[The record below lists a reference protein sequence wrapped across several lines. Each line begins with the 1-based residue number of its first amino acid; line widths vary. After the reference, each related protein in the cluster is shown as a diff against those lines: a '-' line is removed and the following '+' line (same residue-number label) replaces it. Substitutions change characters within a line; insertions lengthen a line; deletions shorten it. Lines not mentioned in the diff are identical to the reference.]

1 MGYRGEVW
9 ALALDPS
16 QRRLV
21 TGSADVDLQVYE
33 VLSHEAAELEA
44 GGSVHFDT
52 LKSLGMLLIRLPS
65 GAELQS
71 KFACTKQSL
80 QLI

>member
-33 VLSHEAAELEA
+33 VVSHEAAEQEA
-44 GGSVHFDT
+44 AGSAQYDT
-52 LKSLGMLLIRLPS
+52 LKSLGVLRIQLS
-65 GAELQS
+65 SCTELQS
-71 KFACTKQSL
+71 QCACTKQLL
-80 QLI
+80 QLV

>member
-33 VLSHEAAELEA
+33 VVSHEAAELEA
-44 GGSVHFDT
+44 GGSPQYDT
-52 LKSLGMLLIRLPS
+52 LKSLGTH
-65 GAELQS
+65 
-71 KFACTKQSL
+71 ACLTF
-80 QLI
+80 IMF